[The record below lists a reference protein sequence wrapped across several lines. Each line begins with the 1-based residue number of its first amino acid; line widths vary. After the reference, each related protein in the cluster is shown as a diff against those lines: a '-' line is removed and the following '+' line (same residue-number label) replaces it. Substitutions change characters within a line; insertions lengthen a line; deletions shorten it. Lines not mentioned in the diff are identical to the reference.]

1 MRPFTYVRAQEVG
14 EAAGQPGRFLA
25 GGTTLIDL
33 MKLDVERPAQ
43 VTDITALPL
52 VDIAEH
58 GGSVRIGALASMAQ
72 VADHPLIAARYPA
85 LRNAL
90 LAGASQQIRN
100 MASMGGNVMQRTR
113 CPYFRDT
120 SFTACNKRE
129 PGSGCGAIAGHHR
142 KQAVLGTSDA
152 CVALHP
158 SDASVAL
165 VAYGAILTLRGPD
178 GEREVSLEDFNLLP
192 GQTPHLEHD
201 LREGELITAI
211 TLPAP
216 PAGSGVYLKVRDRE
230 SYEFAL
236 SSCAALLDVQDGVI
250 RAARVVLGGVGTK
263 PWRSP
268 EAEAALTGQPATRET
283 FENAARRALA
293 GATPLEQN
301 AFKVPLT
308 ARVIVRA
315 LLAAQAG
322 EPADGH
328 GDGQTADQGGRA

>member
-1 MRPFTYVRAQEVG
+1 MRPFEYARVTDVAGAV
-14 EAAGQPGRFLA
+14 GQPGRFLA

-33 MKLDVERPAQ
+33 MKLDVERPAH
-43 VTDITALPL
+43 VTDISALPL
-52 VDIAEH
+52 TDLVEHH
-58 GGSVRIGALASMAQ
+58 GGVRIGALATMAQ
-72 VADHPLIAARYPA
+72 VAEHVLITSRYPA
-85 LRNAL
+85 LSNAL

-120 SFTACNKRE
+120 AFQACNKRE
-129 PGSGCGAIAGHHR
+129 PGSGCGAIQGHHR
-142 KQAVLGTSDA
+142 KQAILGTSEA
-152 CVALHP
+152 CIALHA

-165 VAYGAILTLRGPD
+165 VAYDAVLTLQGPD
-178 GEREVSLEDFNLLP
+178 GEREVALRDFNLLP
-192 GQTPHLEHD
+192 GDTPHLEHD
-201 LREGELITAI
+201 LREGELITAL

-216 PAGSGVYLKVRDRE
+216 IAGHGVYLKVRDRE

-236 SSCAALLDVQDGVI
+236 SSCAAVLDVQDGVV
-250 RAARVVLGGVGTK
+250 RAARVALGGVGTK

-283 FENAARRALA
+283 FEAAAHAALA
-293 GATPLEQN
+293 GAEPLPQN

-322 EPADGH
+322 ESADGK
-328 GDGQTADQGGRA
+328 GIA

>member
-1 MRPFTYVRAQEVG
+1 MRPFEYARAADVQG
-14 EAAGQPGRFLA
+14 AAGQPGRFLA

-33 MKLDVERPAQ
+33 MKLDVERPAH
-43 VTDITALPL
+43 VTDITGLPL
-52 VDIAEH
+52 TEIVEF
-58 GGSVRIGALASMAQ
+58 GGGVRIGALATMAQ
-72 VADHPLIAARYPA
+72 VAGHPLIVARYPA
-85 LRNAL
+85 LANAL

-120 SFTACNKRE
+120 AFPACNKRD
-129 PGSGCGAIAGHHR
+129 PGSGCGALQGNSR
-142 KQAVLGTSDA
+142 KQAILGTSDA
-152 CVALHP
+152 CVALHA

-165 VAYGAILTLRGPD
+165 VAYDAALTLAGAD
-178 GEREVSLEDFNLLP
+178 GEREVALEDFNLLP
-192 GQTPHLEHD
+192 GETPHLEHD

-216 PAGSGVYLKVRDRE
+216 PPGYGVYLKVRDRE

-236 SSCAALLDVQDGVI
+236 SSCATVLDVQGGAVTS
-250 RAARVVLGGVGTK
+250 ARVALGGVGTK

-283 FENAARRALA
+283 FAAAARAALA
-293 GATPLEQN
+293 GARPTEHN

-308 ARVIVRA
+308 ERVIVRA
-315 LLAAQAG
+315 LLAALAG
-322 EPADGH
+322 EPADGK
-328 GDGQTADQGGRA
+328 GIA